1 MYQLTLVKSTLLSP
15 VQAQLRSQLASLR
28 AALAN
33 KEAEVQR
40 LRQALDVKDRTIGE
54 LQEQLARGEEEK
66 EREAER
72 AGDLQREKSALQVYY
87 TVYTAQRES
96 IKTLKSIIVVFS
108 FTKYTC
114 PLYNC

>member
-1 MYQLTLVKSTLLSP
+1 M
-15 VQAQLRSQLASLR
+15 
-28 AALAN
+28 
-33 KEAEVQR
+33 QR

-72 AGDLQREKSALQVYY
+72 AGDLQREKSTLQVYY
-87 TVYTAQRES
+87 TVYTSER
-96 IKTLKSIIVVFS
+96 IYKTLKSIIVVFS
-108 FTKYTC
+108 FTKYAC